1 MLNNLGNEIPRA
13 NEFVVEKL
21 IEIGVLY
28 IGEDNQL
35 HANEKISTEPT
46 KAQ

>member
-1 MLNNLGNEIPRA
+1 MLNNLGKEIPRA
-13 NEFVVEKL
+13 NELVVEKL

-28 IGEDNQL
+28 VGEDNQL
-35 HANEKISTEPT
+35 HAKEKISTTPT